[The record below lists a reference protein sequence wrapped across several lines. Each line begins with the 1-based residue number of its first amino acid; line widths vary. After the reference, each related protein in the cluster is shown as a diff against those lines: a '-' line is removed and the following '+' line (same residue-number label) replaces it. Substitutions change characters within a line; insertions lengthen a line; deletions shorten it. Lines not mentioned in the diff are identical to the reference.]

1 MTHPILIKNAI
12 VFAPEKLGRR
22 DLFIAGG
29 KILAMDE
36 TLDINVPDLEVI
48 DAKGAY
54 LTPGLIDQ
62 HIHVTGGGG
71 EGGWKSRCPELV

>member
-36 TLDINVPDLEVI
+36 TLDINVPDL
-48 DAKGAY
+48 
-54 LTPGLIDQ
+54 
-62 HIHVTGGGG
+62 
-71 EGGWKSRCPELV
+71 